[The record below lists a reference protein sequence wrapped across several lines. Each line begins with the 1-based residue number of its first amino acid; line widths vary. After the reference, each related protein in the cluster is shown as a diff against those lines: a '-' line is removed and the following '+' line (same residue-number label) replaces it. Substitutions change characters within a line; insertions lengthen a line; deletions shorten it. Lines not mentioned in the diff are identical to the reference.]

1 MTTIGFYISSHGFG
15 HLTRSLVIIK
25 KLLEITDILIYI
37 GSEAK
42 QLEFAKSYLSE
53 YNDRVI
59 TSELTTDIGL
69 INQRKKLSVDQK
81 ALDLKLHEFIKSWD
95 RVVDCEINKIK
106 SYNIKMIVTDI
117 SPIGPLVANKL
128 NVKCYA
134 VSNFTWV
141 EIYEKLGLTNRIIK
155 EFINAYKHIDE
166 FIEYSLRLPSFH
178 RFGKPIGVGFIS
190 REIDFSRVKE
200 IKETFGEYVI
210 FTFGQ
215 SAELN
220 QINANDYQDNI
231 IAFHGVEVSAPY
243 VTKLPFDTV
252 DTQNYIAA
260 SSLVI
265 GKAGWGTIA
274 ESLISGVPLVLIE
287 RPDVYEDTY
296 MIDQLKNQRLASSID
311 EKNLIAPDI
320 EKIYREAMEYIDFNK
335 LKQVRNDIK
344 TVTDI
349 LIKKYW

>member
-15 HLTRSLVIIK
+15 HLTRSLVIIR
-25 KLLEITDILIYI
+25 KLLEITDTHIYI
-37 GSEAK
+37 GTAAK
-42 QLEFAKSYLSE
+42 QLEFVKLYLSE
-53 YNDRVI
+53 YNDRVS
-59 TSELTTDIGL
+59 TSKLTTDIGL
-69 INQRKKLSVDQK
+69 INQKKKLSVDQK
-81 ALDLKLHEFIKSWD
+81 ALELKLHEFIKSWD
-95 RVVDCEINKIK
+95 RVVDCETNQLK

-128 NVKCYA
+128 KVKCYA

-141 EIYEKLGLTNRIIK
+141 EIYEKLGLSNRIIK
-155 EFINAYKHIDE
+155 EFINAYKQVDE
-166 FIEYSLRLPSFH
+166 FIEYSLRLPSIH
-178 RFGKPIGVGFIS
+178 RFGKSIGVGFIS

-200 IKETFGEYVI
+200 IKETFGEFVL
-210 FTFGQ
+210 FTLGQ

-220 QINANDYQDNI
+220 QISANDYQDNI

-296 MIDQLKNQRLASSID
+296 MIEQLKKQRLAISID

-320 EKIYREAMEYIDFNK
+320 KKIYREAMEYIDFNK
-335 LKQVRNDIK
+335 LKQVQNDIN
-344 TVTDI
+344 TITDI
-349 LIKKYW
+349 LIKI